1 MQHLPIYPTL
11 GVVMIKVISFKICP
25 FFQYVTAML
34 EAKKLAYDVEYAD
47 FDNCL
52 FAVSPNGK
60 APILISESGTAL
72 FDADAIVNYL
82 ENIGEHLYIAKDA
95 EQAALIEAWA
105 NYGSKNYVPQCSA
118 MRSASEEEYQ
128 HNFSLFNKSLINIE
142 KQLANGPY
150 FLGEQL
156 SRVDIAWLP
165 LLHRAQLVE
174 IHTGIDSFKA
184 YPKIK
189 AWQQSLISLPW
200 LESTVSDD
208 FTSVFTDFYLSSG
221 YPMKT

>member
-1 MQHLPIYPTL
+1 
-11 GVVMIKVISFKICP
+11 MINVISFKICP

-34 EAKKLAYDVEYAD
+34 EAKKIPYQVEYAD

-52 FAVSPNGK
+52 FEVSPNGK
-60 APILISESGTAL
+60 APILITESGSVL

-82 ENIGEHLYIAKDA
+82 EDRGEPLYQAKDA

-118 MRSASEEEYQ
+118 MRSATQQEYQ
-128 HNFSLFNKSLINIE
+128 ANFAIFNKSLFNIE
-142 KQLANGPY
+142 KQLSDKPY

-156 SRVDIAWLP
+156 SRVDVAWLP
-165 LLHRAQLVE
+165 LLHRAWLIEQHSGVDFLS
-174 IHTGIDSFKA
+174 D

-189 AWQQSLISLPW
+189 NWQRSLLSLPW
-200 LESTVSDD
+200 LADTVSDD
-208 FTSVFTDFYLSSG
+208 FTLVFTDFYLCAG
-221 YPMKT
+221 YPMKRKITR